1 MEQIPGQPLESFPSA
16 SSLFLYVQD
25 TLDRDGAGVIQH
37 IAKEFGY
44 SIEEAECAGV
54 DFLRDFVH
62 PEDTGQLDLL
72 LTYWE
77 KAPSASSLEIEMR
90 VRHADGNWRW
100 IRLGERVLDRLADGP
115 VQRVIGACCDI
126 TTYKA
131 AEERARTLTRL
142 YAIRSRINQAI
153 VQVREP
159 LSLFREACRIA
170 VEEGAF
176 RMAWVGL
183 ADEGTK
189 EVEPVAWAG
198 VTDGYLE
205 KLKIV
210 LHDEPH
216 GRGPTGRALNQ
227 GLHVVCR
234 DIEHDPSME
243 PWRAEALQRGYRSS
257 AAFPLKV
264 FGQTRGALNLY
275 ASEPGAFGDEIL
287 ELLDGL
293 AMDLSFALE
302 YADQESL
309 GQEVQE
315 ALRASEERFRAF
327 FHNAGVGMAVVDKA
341 GCVVVANEADA
352 HFLGYHPD
360 ELAGMHFSQ
369 FTHPDDLSADAELYQ
384 ALLRGDRASYTID
397 KRYLRKDGQT
407 VWGHLAVSL
416 VRDAAGSPLNTVVVC
431 EDITGRKQAQ
441 EALRLSEERFKYISQ
456 TISDF
461 AYTCTKPPEGCFSI
475 DWLTGA
481 VESITGYTFE
491 EVQSWG
497 CWILLVVEEDLPIF
511 NTKVIGLSPGE
522 SSVCELRIRH
532 KDGSVKCLM
541 AFTVCVPDSDD
552 PLTHRLYGGC
562 HDITERKRAEEE
574 RLLMERSLLQTQKLE
589 SLGVLAGGIAHDF
602 NNLLMA
608 VLGYADLAL
617 LDLSDTSPARPKILE
632 IVNASRRAADLCRQ
646 MLAYSGKGKFLVERM
661 TLTAL
666 IDEMIQ
672 LLKTCISKKAL
683 LNLNLEPNL
692 PPIEGD
698 PSQIRQ
704 ILMNL
709 VINASEAIGE
719 RSGVITIST
728 GARHC
733 DRDYLKRAFL
743 DDNLPEG
750 LYVSLE
756 VSDTGSGMD
765 RETQARIFEP
775 FFTTKFS
782 GRGLGMAAVLGIVR
796 GHKGSIRVYSEPGK
810 GTTFRLLFPASQH
823 AGEMQPMQG
832 AVVAEDIDAGTVL
845 LVDDEETVLA
855 VGKQMLER
863 LGFSVLTAQ
872 DGLEALEIYGNRSS
886 EISCVLLDLTMPHL
900 NGEEAFRELR
910 RLNPDVK
917 VIISSGYSEQDI
929 TSRFSGKGLAGFIQ
943 KPYETAKLG
952 EVMDRAL
959 KTSHKALTLQQNHAR
974 EDTPSQGRCCPAG
987 ESQEAEYPG
996 RMNV

>member
-25 TLDRDGAGVIQH
+25 TLERDGAGVTQH

-100 IRLGERVLDRLADGP
+100 IRLGERVLDRLADGR
-115 VQRVIGACCDI
+115 VQRVIGACCDV
-126 TTYKA
+126 TRYKA

-142 YAIRSRINQAI
+142 YAIRSCINQAI
-153 VQVREP
+153 VHVREP

-216 GRGPTGRALNQ
+216 GRGPTGRALKQ

-275 ASEPGAFGDEIL
+275 ASEPGAFGDEVL

-352 HFLGYHPD
+352 RFLGYHPD

-431 EDITGRKQAQ
+431 EDITEQKRLEEGLRKSEEQLSLAIQGSGVGFWDWMIQAG
-441 EALRLSEERFKYISQ
+441 EVSVNDRWAEIVGYKLSELV
-456 TISDF
+456 
-461 AYTCTKPPEGCFSI
+461 PLNI
-475 DWLTGA
+475 DTWMQLCHPDDLQKSNVLLQEHFTGKTPYY
-481 VESITGYTFE
+481 E
-491 EVQSWG
+491 
-497 CWILLVVEEDLPIF
+497 
-511 NTKVIGLSPGE
+511 
-522 SSVCELRIRH
+522 CEARMKH
-532 KDGSVKCLM
+532 KDGRWIWILDRGKV
-541 AFTVCVPDSDD
+541 TEWDRDGR
-552 PLTHRLYGGC
+552 PLRMTGTHL
-562 HDITERKRAEEE
+562 DITERK
-574 RLLMERSLLQTQKLE
+574 
-589 SLGVLAGGIAHDF
+589 
-602 NNLLMA
+602 
-608 VLGYADLAL
+608 
-617 LDLSDTSPARPKILE
+617 
-632 IVNASRRAADLCRQ
+632 
-646 MLAYSGKGKFLVERM
+646 
-661 TLTAL
+661 
-666 IDEMIQ
+666 
-672 LLKTCISKKAL
+672 
-683 LNLNLEPNL
+683 
-692 PPIEGD
+692 
-698 PSQIRQ
+698 
-704 ILMNL
+704 
-709 VINASEAIGE
+709 
-719 RSGVITIST
+719 
-728 GARHC
+728 
-733 DRDYLKRAFL
+733 
-743 DDNLPEG
+743 
-750 LYVSLE
+750 
-756 VSDTGSGMD
+756 
-765 RETQARIFEP
+765 
-775 FFTTKFS
+775 
-782 GRGLGMAAVLGIVR
+782 
-796 GHKGSIRVYSEPGK
+796 
-810 GTTFRLLFPASQH
+810 
-823 AGEMQPMQG
+823 
-832 AVVAEDIDAGTVL
+832 
-845 LVDDEETVLA
+845 
-855 VGKQMLER
+855 
-863 LGFSVLTAQ
+863 
-872 DGLEALEIYGNRSS
+872 
-886 EISCVLLDLTMPHL
+886 
-900 NGEEAFRELR
+900 
-910 RLNPDVK
+910 
-917 VIISSGYSEQDI
+917 
-929 TSRFSGKGLAGFIQ
+929 
-943 KPYETAKLG
+943 
-952 EVMDRAL
+952 
-959 KTSHKALTLQQNHAR
+959 
-974 EDTPSQGRCCPAG
+974 
-987 ESQEAEYPG
+987 
-996 RMNV
+996 